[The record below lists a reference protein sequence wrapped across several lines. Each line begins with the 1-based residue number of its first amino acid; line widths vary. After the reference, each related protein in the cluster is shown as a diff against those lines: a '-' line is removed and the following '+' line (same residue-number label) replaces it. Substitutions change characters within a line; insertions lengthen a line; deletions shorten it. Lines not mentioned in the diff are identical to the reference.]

1 MDIITGFLEATLRM
15 SCPIML
21 AALGAMFTARAG
33 IINFAMEGIMIMGA
47 FFSVY
52 GSYLTGSPFI
62 GALMGI
68 GGGIIAAMTL
78 GYLSISVKVDQVVA
92 GTGINILY
100 LGLTSYLLNVL
111 YQTKPTSVPAF
122 ETVAIPGLSQIPVVG
137 TFFAQNV
144 LNYIAF
150 LLVPLCWYLFN
161 KTSFGLCMR
170 AVGEQPYAADS
181 LGIPVNKLRY
191 VATFISGILGGLG
204 GAALSLGQLSVFM
217 ESMTSGR
224 GYLAWSAV
232 TVGKWNPIGIMGASI
247 LFGGADAVQLRLQAM
262 GIEVPHQIVQML
274 PYLITMLVLASVVGR
289 TVSPKAMGKPFTKG
303 GH

>member
-1 MDIITGFLEATLRM
+1 
-15 SCPIML
+15 
-21 AALGAMFTARAG
+21 
-33 IINFAMEGIMIMGA
+33 
-47 FFSVY
+47 
-52 GSYLTGSPFI
+52 
-62 GALMGI
+62 
-68 GGGIIAAMTL
+68 
-78 GYLSISVKVDQVVA
+78 
-92 GTGINILY
+92 
-100 LGLTSYLLNVL
+100 
-111 YQTKPTSVPAF
+111 VPAF
-122 ETVAIPGLSQIPVVG
+122 ETVAIPGLSQIPVIG
-137 TFFAQNV
+137 TFFAQNM

-150 LLVPLCWYLFN
+150 LLVPLCWYIFN

-181 LGIPVNKLRY
+181 LGVPVNKLRY

-232 TVGKWNPIGIMGASI
+232 TVGKWNPVGIMGASI

-303 GH
+303 GIDMPFAEEELRFPVYYPSPALLEEMRKSNGIVPPQRCARSWAILCFLRRLPGARIYTDVWCFPLMGKWGIMIIRRGT